1 MSQIDLNTLKQAK
14 KKETL
19 AAPKSDKGTFD
30 FLNKDIKLFGNGFG
44 DKQKES
50 FYSELSILFSAG
62 VDIRSALELIEEE
75 QTKEKDRV
83 LFKNIKESIIAG
95 TSFSQAIEQTG
106 FFSTYEFY
114 SSKIGE
120 ESGRL
125 PEVLLEL
132 SLFFGKKIQQKR
144 QLTSALSYPAVVF
157 GASFGAI
164 FFMMKFVVPM
174 FADVFKRF
182 KGELPYF
189 TKLIIKLSN
198 AFSDYSFYFFI
209 LVTVFAIFIYKQRK
223 AIWFRKLGAEL
234 VLRTPIMK
242 DLIGKIYLA
251 RFCQSM
257 HLLIS
262 AKTPLVTAIDLV
274 KKMVD
279 FYPIEVSLETVQ
291 EDVLKGEALHV
302 SLSKFK
308 IYNKRMISLI
318 KVAEEVN
325 QLDTM
330 FAKLAKQYSDEVEHQ
345 TSIIGSLIEPV
356 MIIFLGLLVALILVA
371 MYLPLFQM
379 GSTVG

>member
-1 MSQIDLNTLKQAK
+1 MSNIDLNKLEQKTKKVDTAK
-14 KKETL
+14 SKEGG
-19 AAPKSDKGTFD
+19 AFD
-30 FLNKDIKLFGNGFG
+30 FLNKDIKFFDSGFN
-44 DKQKES
+44 DKKKER
-50 FYSELSILFSAG
+50 FYSELCILFNSG

-75 QTKEKDRV
+75 QLKEKDKII
-83 LFKNIKESIIAG
+83 FSKIKEAIVAG
-95 TSFSQAIEQTG
+95 ASLSKAVEQTG
-106 FFSTYEFY
+106 MFTAYEFY
-114 SSKIGE
+114 SIQIGE

-125 PEVLLEL
+125 TEVLQEL
-132 SLFFGKKIQQKR
+132 SIFFSKKIQQKR

-157 GASFGAI
+157 FASFGAI

-189 TKLIIKLSN
+189 TKLIIKLSD
-198 AFSDYSFYFFI
+198 AFSNYSFYLLLGLTI
-209 LVTVFAIFIYKQRK
+209 LIVFLYNQRK
-223 AIWFRKLGAEL
+223 AVWFRRTSANILL
-234 VLRTPIMK
+234 HTPIMK
-242 DLIGKIYLA
+242 NMISKIYLA

-257 HLLIS
+257 NLLIS

-274 KKMVD
+274 KKMVG
-279 FYPIEVSLETVQ
+279 FYPIEISLDEIQ
-291 EDVLKGEALHV
+291 DDVMKGESLHV

-330 FAKLAKQYSDEVEHQ
+330 FSKLAKQYTDEVEHQ
-345 TSIIGSLIEPV
+345 TSILGSLIEPV
-356 MIIFLGLLVALILVA
+356 MIIFLGALVAIILVA

-379 GSTVG
+379 SSTVG

>member
-1 MSQIDLNTLKQAK
+1 MPAIDLNKIQRT
-14 KKETL
+14 
-19 AAPKSDKGTFD
+19 KSSNVEVKVKTTFD
-30 FLNKDIKLFGNGFG
+30 FLNKDIKLFGSGFS
-44 DKQKES
+44 DKKKER
-50 FYSELSILFSAG
+50 FYSELCILFSAN

-75 QTKEKDRV
+75 QLKEKDRI
-83 LFKNIKESIIAG
+83 LFSKIKESVISG
-95 TSFSQAIEQTG
+95 MSFSKALEQTG
-106 FFSTYEFY
+106 LFTMYEYY
-114 SSKIGE
+114 SLQIGE

-125 PEVLLEL
+125 SEVLAEL
-132 SLFFGKKIQQKR
+132 SNFFSKKIQQKR

-157 GASFGAI
+157 FASFGAI

-174 FADVFKRF
+174 FSDVFKRF

-189 TKLIIKLSN
+189 TKLIIRI
-198 AFSDYSFYFFI
+198 SDVFGNYSLYMILGFI
-209 LVTVFAIFIYKQRK
+209 LLSVFFYHQRK
-223 AIWFRKLGAEL
+223 AIWLRRSGAAL
-234 VLRTPIMK
+234 ILRLPVMK
-242 DLIGKIYLA
+242 DMISKIYLA

-257 HLLIS
+257 NLLIS

-274 KKMVD
+274 KKMVG
-279 FYPIEVSLETVQ
+279 FYPIEISLETVQ
-291 EDVLKGEALHV
+291 EDILKGLPLHV

-308 IYNKRMISLI
+308 IYNKRMTSLI

-345 TSIIGSLIEPV
+345 TSILGSLIEPV

-379 GSTVG
+379 SSTVG

>member
-1 MSQIDLNTLKQAK
+1 MAKIDLNTIHRVK
-14 KKETL
+14 KKTTVE
-19 AAPKSDKGTFD
+19 ARQSGKSSFD
-30 FLNKDIKLFGNGFG
+30 FLNKDIKLFGAGFG
-44 DKQKES
+44 DKKKER
-50 FYSELSILFSAG
+50 FYSELSILFAAG

-75 QTKEKDRV
+75 QTKEKDKA
-83 LFKNIKESIIAG
+83 LFKQIKEAIIAG
-95 TSFSQAIEQTG
+95 SSLSKALEQTG
-106 FFSTYEFY
+106 LFTTYEFY
-114 SSKIGE
+114 SLQIGE

-125 PEVLLEL
+125 TEILLEL
-132 SLFFGKKIQQKR
+132 STFFSKKIQQKR

-157 GASFGAI
+157 FASFGAI

-189 TKLIIKLSN
+189 TKVIIRLSD
-198 AFSDYSFYFFI
+198 AFSNYSIYFFAGFVL
-209 LVTVFAIFIYKQRK
+209 LVIFIYNQRK
-223 AIWFRKLGAEL
+223 AVWFRKFGAEL

-257 HLLIS
+257 NLLIS
-262 AKTPLVTAIDLV
+262 ARTPLVTAIELV

-279 FYPIEVSLETVQ
+279 FYPIEVSLDTVQ
-291 EDVLKGEALHV
+291 NDLLKGQSLYV

-308 IYNKRMISLI
+308 IYNKRMISLL

-356 MIIFLGLLVALILVA
+356 MIIFLGLLVAIILVA